1 MSAAG
6 HKSSRAF
13 DGPLRECAAEGRLLL
28 QRCRACGFV
37 PNFPRIACPACL
49 QELDWFEALGRGS
62 VETFTVIR
70 RPQHHDYDV
79 HVPIV
84 MALIALEEGA
94 EMISTIVGDDR
105 LETAIGAAVRVT
117 HGWSTLPQFELVR
130 AAEPASGA
138 APAPASGAA
147 GA

>member
-6 HKSSRAF
+6 HKSSRDF
-13 DGPLRECAAEGRLLL
+13 DGPLREGAERGVLML

-49 QELDWFEALGRGS
+49 EELDWFEACGRGHI
-62 VETFTVIR
+62 ETFTVIH
-70 RPQHHDYDV
+70 RPHHHDYDV

-94 EMISTIVGDDR
+94 ELISTIVGDDR
-105 LETAIGAAVRVT
+105 LQAEIGTAVRVSR
-117 HGWSTLPQFELVR
+117 GWSTLPQFQLV
-130 AAEPASGA
+130 
-138 APAPASGAA
+138 AA
-147 GA
+147 GDA